1 MLDYLHSNSVNDD
14 LDINT
19 IMIVP
24 CGVFCFYIIL
34 FVFSVFITGYSSKRN
49 EISLRFKLSG
59 RKTCSSRGENRYCYS
74 WISWIKKCGHF
85 RFPCRH
91 MIWYI
96 VIWLYICKSS
106 SLISCS
112 WIEGLQVLCIKVYLL
127 WSYASSSFIFH
138 PPWHYATQM
147 VWL

>member
-74 WISWIKKCGHF
+74 WISWIKSCGH
-85 RFPCRH
+85 
-91 MIWYI
+91 MIPMQTQDMIYCY
-96 VIWLYICKSS
+96 WLYICKSS

-112 WIEGLQVLCIKVYLL
+112 WIEGLQVLCINVYLL
-127 WSYASSSFIFH
+127 WLYASSSFIFH

>member
-49 EISLRFKLSG
+49 EISPHGGKHAIQ
-59 RKTCSSRGENRYCYS
+59 GER
-74 WISWIKKCGHF
+74 IA
-85 RFPCRH
+85 
-91 MIWYI
+91 I
-96 VIWLYICKSS
+96 VIPGFHES
-106 SLISCS
+106 
-112 WIEGLQVLCIKVYLL
+112 KVVD
-127 WSYASSSFIFH
+127 
-138 PPWHYATQM
+138 T
-147 VWL
+147 

>member
-49 EISLRFKLSG
+49 EISLRFKLQG
-59 RKTCSSRGENRYCYS
+59 GKHALQGER
-74 WISWIKKCGHF
+74 IA
-85 RFPCRH
+85 
-91 MIWYI
+91 I
-96 VIWLYICKSS
+96 VIP
-106 SLISCS
+106 
-112 WIEGLQVLCIKVYLL
+112 G
-127 WSYASSSFIFH
+127 FH
-138 PPWHYATQM
+138 ESKNVDT
-147 VWL
+147 